1 VNEITKVPV
10 ELDDRSYEI
19 LIAPGILSEAGKILS
34 DFAGARRCLLVTD
47 SNVRPLYGES
57 VRESLASAGAEVCEH
72 VFEAG
77 EEHKTPATIT
87 DICRKGV
94 RCGLDRKSLIAALG
108 GGVCGDM
115 AGFSAAV
122 YMRGIEFVQIPTTLL
137 AMVDSSVGGKTGV
150 DLPEGK
156 NLMGAFWQP
165 KLVLIDPEVLKS
177 LPEKEIRCGLAEV
190 IKYGVIMDA
199 ELFADLEKNVDKLK
213 SLDMEYYTGIVARCC
228 ELKAEVVRQDERE
241 GGLRAILNYGHTF
254 GHAVEML
261 SDFTISHG
269 EAVAMGMVMAAEL
282 AVITGRISRED
293 AERQNRLLTALGLPT
308 RVPAGFEAEKIYSAM
323 QKDKKKVGSMLKLVL
338 PDEIG
343 KVSIVGDSEINDILK
358 AIGVYCD

>member
-1 VNEITKVPV
+1 
-10 ELDDRSYEI
+10 
-19 LIAPGILSEAGKILS
+19 
-34 DFAGARRCLLVTD
+34 
-47 SNVRPLYGES
+47 
-57 VRESLASAGAEVCEH
+57 
-72 VFEAG
+72 
-77 EEHKTPATIT
+77 
-87 DICRKGV
+87 
-94 RCGLDRKSLIAALG
+94 
-108 GGVCGDM
+108 M

-308 RVPAGFEAEKIYSAM
+308 RVPAGFESEKIYSAM